1 MLSYCLKLLF
11 IGVEIYKDNVKI
23 KRAMGMTEYELSV
36 RNDVQQWKR
45 KLRKRSSM
53 LNRIS
58 KKAQTKV
65 NEIIPEKVHEVI
77 TESMKNLVKATLVG
91 SDFTTKK
98 GQSVGLSLAEMD
110 KQMVKKLETFR
121 KTAML
126 EGAGTGAGGILLG
139 LADFPL
145 LLSIKMKFLFE
156 AAAIYGIDT
165 AKYEERMFLLYVFQ
179 LAFSSDD
186 TRRETLDIIDY
197 WDEEKERVKEL
208 DWRQF
213 QQEYRDYIDFV
224 KMLQL
229 VPGIGLVVGAVANY
243 RLLDQ
248 LGETAMNA
256 FRLRLLKNPTA

>member
-1 MLSYCLKLLF
+1 M
-11 IGVEIYKDNVKI
+11 N
-23 KRAMGMTEYELSV
+23 EYESKIRDEV
-36 RNDVQQWKR
+36 WQWKR
-45 KLRKRSSM
+45 KLRKRSSV

-65 NEIIPEKVHEVI
+65 NEIIPEKVHAVI

-98 GQSVGLSLAEMD
+98 GQNEGLSLAEMD
-110 KQMVKKLETFR
+110 EQMGKKLEMFR
-121 KTAML
+121 KTAMI

-165 AKYEERMFLLYVFQ
+165 TKYEERLFLLYVFQ
-179 LAFSSDD
+179 LAFSSDS
-186 TRRETLDIIDY
+186 TRKETLGIIEH
-197 WDEEKERVKEL
+197 WDEEKERLSEL

-256 FRLRLLKNPTA
+256 FRLRKLQTPT